1 MDVKGVGIRRVV
13 LCQGG
18 GNPWRRLAPLLYS
31 EPPSI
36 TTASE
41 AKICSIGYSKDKNTG

>member
-18 GNPWRRLAPLLYS
+18 GNPRGRLVPLLYA

-36 TTASE
+36 TTSFRSQNMLYWVLE
-41 AKICSIGYSKDKNTG
+41 G